1 MGTLLYG
8 NGSGIQID
16 DRTLEHLRLA
26 MAVRL
31 RRGES
36 FMVSIPIDEPGI
48 GSRRNLW
55 VSPAVPLQFIASG
68 SRVPPL
74 NRMWVQA
81 MGESEDSTGTLTVM
95 PEGEAAAYLERKH
108 MRIMNQLATTDA
120 SRESVRVA
128 S

>member
-1 MGTLLYG
+1 MGTLFYG
-8 NGSGIQID
+8 NSAGIHVD

-31 RRGES
+31 RRDES
-36 FMVSIPIDEPGI
+36 FMVSLPVEELGS

-55 VSPAVPLQFIASG
+55 VSAAVPLQFVSSG
-68 SRVPPL
+68 SRVPTL
-74 NRMWVQA
+74 NRLWIQA

-95 PEGEAAAYLERKH
+95 PESEAAAYLERKH
-108 MRIMNQLATTDA
+108 MRVMNQFGA
-120 SRESVRVA
+120 ESSHSEVRVA

>member
-1 MGTLLYG
+1 MGTLIYG
-8 NGSGIQID
+8 NSAGIQID

-31 RRGES
+31 RRGDS

-55 VSPAVPLQFIASG
+55 VSPSVPLHFIATG
-68 SRVPPL
+68 SRMPTL
-74 NRMWVQA
+74 NRMWIQA

-95 PEGEAAAYLERKH
+95 PESEAVAYLERKH
-108 MRIMNQLATTDA
+108 MRLMNQAAVAEPARDDA
-120 SRESVRVA
+120 RVA

>member
-8 NGSGIQID
+8 NGSAIPVD

-36 FMVSIPIDEPGI
+36 FMVSLPIDDIGI

-55 VSPAVPLQFIASG
+55 ISPAVPLQFISVG
-68 SRVPPL
+68 SRVPAM
-74 NRMWVQA
+74 NRLWVQA

-95 PEGEAAAYLERKH
+95 PENDAAAYLERKH
-108 MRIMNQLATTDA
+108 MRVMNQLAGSEMPREEVRAA
-120 SRESVRVA
+120 S
-128 S
+128 

>member
-8 NGSGIQID
+8 NGSGIQLD

-36 FMVSIPIDEPGI
+36 FMVSLPIDELGV

-55 VSPAVPLQFIASG
+55 VSPAVPLQFIATG
-68 SRVPPL
+68 SRTPTL
-74 NRMWVQA
+74 NRIWIQA

-95 PEGEAAAYLERKH
+95 PEGESVSYLERKH
-108 MRIMNQLATTDA
+108 MRTMNQLSGVDSGRPAVREA
-120 SRESVRVA
+120 S
-128 S
+128 

>member
-1 MGTLLYG
+1 MGTLFYG
-8 NGSGIQID
+8 NSAGIQID
-16 DRTLEHLRLA
+16 DRTLEHLRIS

-31 RRGES
+31 RRGDS

-55 VSPAVPLQFIASG
+55 VSPAVPLHFVATG
-68 SRVPPL
+68 SRMPTL
-74 NRMWVQA
+74 NRVWIQA

-95 PEGEAAAYLERKH
+95 PEGEATAYLERKH
-108 MRIMNQLATTDA
+108 MRMMNQNVAEPA
-120 SRESVRVA
+120 GSVRAA